1 LVVVLATEKEEEN
14 MNLDNICRK
23 TFVILSSFSCFSH
36 SYINSK
42 TRQEG
47 IKKTKILK
55 KWFDDEKKTLPQSK

>member
-55 KWFDDEKKTLPQSK
+55 K